1 MFLAVVFHPFRKAD
15 VVFMSQLFAV
25 MSDDDILYF
34 TKLLDVCMGCDEGIS
49 ESNINRGTLVRFV
62 RT

>member
-1 MFLAVVFHPFRKAD
+1 
-15 VVFMSQLFAV
+15 

-34 TKLLDVCMGCDEGIS
+34 TKLLDVCMGGDEGIS
-49 ESNINRGTLVRFV
+49 ESNINRRTLVRFV